1 MEASN
6 QKVLQFPWFF
16 CF

>member
-6 QKVLQFPWFF
+6 
-16 CF
+16 

>member
-6 QKVLQFPWFF
+6 SRWW
-16 CF
+16 

>member
-6 QKVLQFPWFF
+6 Q
-16 CF
+16 